1 MKNRPSSLDHP
12 SSRDAAAKR
21 RHQAKLIDEI
31 PGACRFSGKYMGNMW
46 EIYGKYIWEIW
57 KIVITHIFF
66 LIISLLMFAV

>member
-31 PGACRFSGKYMGNMW
+31 PGACGFSGKHMGNIW
-46 EIYGKYIWEIW
+46 EIYLGNMENYDFP
-57 KIVITHIFF
+57 HIFDH
-66 LIISLLMFAV
+66 IIANVYRNP